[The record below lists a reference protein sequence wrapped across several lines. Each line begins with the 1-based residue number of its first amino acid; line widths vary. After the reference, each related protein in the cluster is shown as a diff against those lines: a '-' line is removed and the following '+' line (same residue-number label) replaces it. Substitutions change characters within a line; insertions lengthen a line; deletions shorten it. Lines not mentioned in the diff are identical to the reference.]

1 MKKVVL
7 YLAEGFEEIE
17 ALATADILRRAE
29 VEVDLVAVG
38 GKIEVSGAHN
48 ITVIADTLIEDIS
61 HENYDM
67 MILPGGMPGTLNLDS
82 SKMLKKQI
90 IDFDL
95 ESKYIGAICAAPL
108 VIGKMG
114 FLEDRQATCY
124 PGVETQLFGATYR
137 DDLDVVVDG
146 NFITSKGPG
155 TAISF
160 ALKLVELLK
169 GEEISKKLASD
180 LLV

>member
-1 MKKVVL
+1 MKKVAV

-17 ALATADILRRAE
+17 ALTTVDILRRGDI
-29 VEVDLVAVG
+29 EVDLVAVG
-38 GKIEVSGAHN
+38 ENLQVRGAHN
-48 ITVIADTLIEDIS
+48 IKVVADILIKDIS
-61 HENYDM
+61 HEVYKM
-67 MILPGGMPGTLNLDS
+67 MVLPGGMPGTLNLDS
-82 SKMLKKQI
+82 SDTLKKQI

-95 ESKYIGAICAAPL
+95 EKKYIGAICAAPL

-124 PGVETQLFGATYR
+124 PGNQSHLFKAIYR
-137 DDLDVVVDG
+137 DDLDVIVDG
-146 NFITSKGPG
+146 NFITSRGPG

-160 ALKLVELLK
+160 GLKLVELLR
-169 GEEISKKLASD
+169 GEEVSKKLAIG

>member
-1 MKKVVL
+1 MAKAAI

-17 ALATADILRRAE
+17 ALTTVDILRRGDI
-29 VEVDLVAVG
+29 EVDLVALG
-38 GKIEVSGAHN
+38 GNLQVAGAHN
-48 ITVIADTLIEDIS
+48 IKVIADILIEKID
-61 HENYDM
+61 HEVYNM

-82 SKMLKKQI
+82 SDILKKQI

-95 ESKYIGAICAAPL
+95 EEKFIAAICAAPL

-114 FLEDRQATCY
+114 FLENRQATCY
-124 PGVETQLFGATYR
+124 PGVESNLFKAIYR

-146 NFITSKGPG
+146 NFITSRGPG

-160 ALKLVELLK
+160 GLKLVELLK
-169 GEEISKKLASD
+169 GEKIRKDLAIG

>member
-1 MKKVVL
+1 MKKAAV

-17 ALATADILRRAE
+17 ALTTADILRRAE
-29 VEVDLVAVG
+29 IEVDLVAVG
-38 GKIEVSGAHN
+38 GNLQVAGAHN
-48 ITVIADTLIEDIS
+48 IKVIADILIEEIS

-67 MILPGGMPGTLNLDS
+67 MVLPGGMPGTLNLDS
-82 SKMLKKQI
+82 SKILKKQI

-108 VIGKMG
+108 IIGKMG

-124 PGVETQLFGATYR
+124 PGVESQLFGAAYR
-137 DDLDVVVDG
+137 DDLDVIVDG
-146 NFITSKGPG
+146 NFITSRGPG
-155 TAISF
+155 TAMAF
-160 ALKLVELLK
+160 GLKLVELLK
-169 GEEISKKLASD
+169 GKEISENLASD